1 MTDDSKKEK
10 VIIALSGGV
19 DSSVAAYLLKKK
31 GFNVIALFMKIWH
44 QNNSQKDC
52 PWKEDSSYAMEVAEK
67 LNIPFHIVDLS
78 KEYKNRIVN
87 YMFEE
92 YSLGRTPNPDIL
104 CNKEIKFDVFLKY
117 ALQLKANYIA
127 TGHYC
132 IKRKENDNYKLIA
145 GKDKNKDQ
153 SYFLCQLNQQQLS
166 KILFPIGKMKK
177 EDVRKLAKKINL
189 PTATRKDS
197 QGLCFI
203 GKIKLPEFLSSK
215 LPKKKGKI
223 IEIPFDSKIYKKEK
237 TEITEKSKKIIYKE
251 DDGQIIG
258 NHNGAHFF
266 TIGQRKRLNI
276 GGKEKPLFVIST
288 DVQKNI
294 VFVGMGEKHPGLY
307 QKYLRMKKSKINW
320 IRDDLKLDDN
330 ERKEF
335 LIRTRYR
342 QKLTKGTII
351 SKKDNLYIKFQKP
364 QKSITPGQF
373 ASWYL
378 KDELIGSG
386 VIEN

>member
-1 MTDDSKKEK
+1 MIEKSKKEK

-31 GFNVIALFMKIWH
+31 GFDVIALFMKIWH
-44 QNNSQKDC
+44 QNNSQKEC

-78 KEYKNRIVN
+78 KEYENRIVN

-117 ALQLKANYIA
+117 ALQLKAKYIA

-132 IKRKENDNYKLIA
+132 IKRKEKDNYRLIS

-153 SYFLCQLNQQQLS
+153 SYFLCQLNQKQLS
-166 KILFPIGKMKK
+166 KILFPIGEMKK

-197 QGLCFI
+197 QGLCFV

-215 LPKKKGKI
+215 LPKKIGKI
-223 IEIPFDSKIYKKEK
+223 IEIPFNSKIYKKEK
-237 TEITEKSKKIIYKE
+237 KEITEESKKIIYTE
-251 DDGQIIG
+251 YDGKIIG

-276 GGKEKPLFVIST
+276 GGKKKPLFVIST
-288 DVQKNI
+288 DVQRNI
-294 VFVGMGEKHPGLY
+294 VFVGMGENHPGLY
-307 QKYLRMKKSKINW
+307 QNSLRMKKSKINW

-330 ERKEF
+330 EQKEF

-342 QKLTKGTII
+342 QKLTKGIII
-351 SKKDNLYIKFQKP
+351 SKKDNVYIRFQKP

-378 KDELIGSG
+378 KNELIGSG
-386 VIEN
+386 IIEN